1 MFNSNNSKNNKFI
14 DCLNEIL
21 SAENAGIERLHRRIQ
36 ETHIQE
42 SKNILQDHITEE
54 KEQQQRLKNII
65 CYYGRKPTDSK
76 ADILSFNSSTT
87 AISNTIKN
95 NTQNNTT
102 IKSTGHDNN
111 NNNNN
116 NNSAMTTKEVEI
128 LNTQED
134 ALIKNDEILAHK
146 TILKL
151 AEKIMA
157 KDVINILKQNLQE
170 KEARYKKIRTFE
182 FEMLNYREE
191 NNHPESFKLGSA
203 VADMLTSY
211 WNSQKSPSKVY
222 VFNRRVHHGAIGA
235 LLGLSSTLYK
245 NNPIVT
251 GILSGLGTGLQKDDY
266 NDSKEW
272 FLFKKKDDDEKE
284 NK

>member
-36 ETHIQE
+36 QTPIQE

-65 CYYGRKPTDSK
+65 SYYGRKPTDSK
-76 ADILSFNSSTT
+76 ADILSFNSLTT
-87 AISNTIKN
+87 AISNTMKN

-102 IKSTGHDNN
+102 IKSMGHDK
-111 NNNNN
+111 NNN
-116 NNSAMTTKEVEI
+116 NNSAMTPKEVEI
-128 LNTQED
+128 LKTQED

-170 KEARYKKIRTFE
+170 KESRYKKIRTVE
-182 FEMLNYREE
+182 SEMLNYREE
-191 NNHPESFKLGSA
+191 NNHPESFK
-203 VADMLTSY
+203 
-211 WNSQKSPSKVY
+211 
-222 VFNRRVHHGAIGA
+222 
-235 LLGLSSTLYK
+235 LGLSSTLYK

-272 FLFKKKDDDEKE
+272 FLFKKKEDDAKG

>member
-21 SAENAGIERLHRRIQ
+21 SAENAGIERLHRRIE
-36 ETHIQE
+36 ETPIQE

-65 CYYGRKPTDSK
+65 SDYGRKPTDSK
-76 ADILSFNSSTT
+76 ADILSFNSLTT
-87 AISNTIKN
+87 AISNTMKN

-111 NNNNN
+111 NN
-116 NNSAMTTKEVEI
+116 SAMTPKEVEI

-151 AEKIMA
+151 AEKIMS
-157 KDVINILKQNLQE
+157 KDVINTLKQNLQE
-170 KEARYKKIRTFE
+170 KESRYKKIRTFE
-182 FEMLNYREE
+182 SEMLNYREE

-272 FLFKKKDDDEKE
+272 FLFKKKEDDAKE

>member
-1 MFNSNNSKNNKFI
+1 
-14 DCLNEIL
+14 
-21 SAENAGIERLHRRIQ
+21 
-36 ETHIQE
+36 
-42 SKNILQDHITEE
+42 
-54 KEQQQRLKNII
+54 
-65 CYYGRKPTDSK
+65 YYGRKPTDSK
-76 ADILSFNSSTT
+76 ADILSFNSLTT
-87 AISNTIKN
+87 AISNTMKN

-102 IKSTGHDNN
+102 IKSMGHDNN
-111 NNNNN
+111 NNNT
-116 NNSAMTTKEVEI
+116 SAMTPKEVEI
-128 LNTQED
+128 LKTQED

-170 KEARYKKIRTFE
+170 KESRYKKIRTVE
-182 FEMLNYREE
+182 SEMLNYREE
-191 NNHPESFKLGSA
+191 NNHPDSFKLGST

-272 FLFKKKDDDEKE
+272 FLFKKKEDDAKG

>member
-21 SAENAGIERLHRRIQ
+21 SAENAGIERLYRRIQ
-36 ETHIQE
+36 ETPIQE

-65 CYYGRKPTDSK
+65 SYYGRKPTDSK

-95 NTQNNTT
+95 NTQNNTI

-111 NNNNN
+111 N
-116 NNSAMTTKEVEI
+116 SAMTPKEVEI

-170 KEARYKKIRTFE
+170 KESRYKKIRTFE
-182 FEMLNYREE
+182 SEMLNYREE

-272 FLFKKKDDDEKE
+272 FLFKKKEDDEKE

>member
-21 SAENAGIERLHRRIQ
+21 SAENAGIERLHRRIE
-36 ETHIQE
+36 ETPIQE

-65 CYYGRKPTDSK
+65 SYYGRKPTDSK
-76 ADILSFNSSTT
+76 ADILSFNSLTT
-87 AISNTIKN
+87 AISNTMKN

-102 IKSTGHDNN
+102 IKSIGHDDD
-111 NNNNN
+111 N
-116 NNSAMTTKEVEI
+116 NNSAMTPKEVEI

-170 KEARYKKIRTFE
+170 KESRYKKIRTVE
-182 FEMLNYREE
+182 SEMLNYREE

-272 FLFKKKDDDEKE
+272 FLFKKKEDDAKG

>member
-36 ETHIQE
+36 ETPIQE

-65 CYYGRKPTDSK
+65 SYYGRKPTDSK
-76 ADILSFNSSTT
+76 ADILSFNSLTT
-87 AISNTIKN
+87 AISNTMKN

-116 NNSAMTTKEVEI
+116 SVITPKEVEI

-170 KEARYKKIRTFE
+170 KESRYKKIRTFE
-182 FEMLNYREE
+182 SEMLNYREE
-191 NNHPESFKLGSA
+191 NNHTESFKLGSA

-272 FLFKKKDDDEKE
+272 FLFKKKEDDAKE